1 MGSDPPVDMQGAY
14 DRYFSSGLYGQR
26 YPRPNPRVF
35 GIVRDLMETV
45 GPRVLDFGCGD
56 GRYAAPILDSGPRAR
71 VIGYDISATA
81 LEALAARRPDD
92 LRSGRLRLVLGSLDA
107 LAAEVEPHSVDLG
120 LMLFGVLGHVP
131 TRAGRIAALRAA
143 MRCVRPGGRLVVT
156 VPNARRRFLEE
167 QRESLARI
175 ATGDAE
181 PGDIL
186 YQRQSEAGLLRLYYH
201 LYSLPEFAGELAAA
215 GLVDATFAAESVLPE
230 RGILVSRLGRI
241 ADDLLARSLDIRHA
255 YGFLAVATVP
265 AAGPVETRLI
275 EEPSYA

>member
-1 MGSDPPVDMQGAY
+1 MGVVPPVDMQGAY

-35 GIVRDLMETV
+35 GLLRDLVASV

-56 GRYAAPILDSGPRAR
+56 GRYASPLLDVGPQVR
-71 VIGYDISATA
+71 VVGYDISATA
-81 LEALAARRPDD
+81 LGALAARRPDEV
-92 LRSGRLRLVLGSLDA
+92 RSGRLRLVLGPLDA
-107 LAAEVEPHSVDLG
+107 LAAEVEPASVDLA

-131 TRAGRIAALRAA
+131 TRAGRIAALKAA

-156 VPNARRRFLEE
+156 VPNAARRFVAE
-167 QRESLARI
+167 QHESLARI
-175 ATGDAE
+175 GAGDAE

-186 YQRQSEAGLLRLYYH
+186 YERRSEAGALRLYYH
-201 LYSLPEFAGELAAA
+201 LYTLPEFAGELAAA
-215 GLVDATFAAESVLPE
+215 GLVDASFGAESFLPE
-230 RGILVSRLGRI
+230 RGILVSRLGRL
-241 ADDLLARSLDIRHA
+241 ADDVLARTLDLRHA

-265 AAGPVETRLI
+265 PARPAQTRPL

>member
-1 MGSDPPVDMQGAY
+1 MGAVPPVDMQGAY

-35 GIVRDLMETV
+35 GLVRDLLETV
-45 GPRVLDFGCGD
+45 GSRVLDFGCGD
-56 GRYAAPILDSGPRAR
+56 GRYAAPILDAGPETR

-81 LEALAARRPDD
+81 LEALAARRPAD

-107 LAAEVEPHSVDLG
+107 LAEEVAPHSVDLA

-131 TRAGRIAALRAA
+131 TRAGRVAALRAA
-143 MRCVRPGGRLVVT
+143 MRCVRPGGRIVVT
-156 VPNARRRFLEE
+156 VPNAARRFLDE
-167 QRESLARI
+167 QHESLARI
-175 ATGDAE
+175 AAGDAE

-186 YQRQSEAGLLRLYYH
+186 YQRQSDVGLLRLYYH

-215 GLVDATFAAESVLPE
+215 GLLDATFSPESVLPE
-230 RGILVSRLGRI
+230 RGILVSRLGRL

-265 AAGPVETRLI
+265 TASPAETSPI
-275 EEPSYA
+275 QEPSYA